1 MIWFKCTS
9 QIDKMSIITSGWW
22 NIKICFGFL
31 VPVPNK
37 MKTSDSIAGIYFLF
51 SLTMS
56 ASEDLFRP
64 HNRLLKCQKVHP
76 ARDTENIDWW
86 GSRKLHYIFLWWGW
100 CVNNKLWVNLRQI
113 KNKILLNVPTPTNNK
128 WRSYSSQ
135 YLWRFLSPLS
145 NLWMDWL
152 TKAVIAVSPT
162 LD

>member
-1 MIWFKCTS
+1 MMKYMNMLRFFGACTKQNENFRLECWLIFS
-9 QIDKMSIITSGWW
+9 
-22 NIKICFGFL
+22 
-31 VPVPNK
+31 
-37 MKTSDSIAGIYFLF
+37 F